1 MSLQVS
7 PHIVLEIEGLKLRL
21 GFFLFQVESPK
32 KPNRSLSLL
41 LYFFL
46 QPYAPIWRSRG
57 CLKTNRRSEEP
68 ERQRGYLLEFP
79 AGNSRRLLPPDQVR
93 GRKDE

>member
-1 MSLQVS
+1 METYIL
-7 PHIVLEIEGLKLRL
+7 
-21 GFFLFQVESPK
+21 FFTNKIITV
-32 KPNRSLSLL
+32 
-41 LYFFL
+41 

-79 AGNSRRLLPPDQVR
+79 AGNSRRLLPPGQVR
-93 GRKDE
+93 GRKNE